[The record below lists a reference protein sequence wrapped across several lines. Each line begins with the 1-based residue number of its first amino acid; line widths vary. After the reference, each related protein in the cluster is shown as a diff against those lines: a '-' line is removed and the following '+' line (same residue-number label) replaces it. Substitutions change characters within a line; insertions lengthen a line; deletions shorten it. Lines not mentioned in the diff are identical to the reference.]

1 MRAEWLCVLRLWI
14 AFSSLIL
21 LRIHSS
27 ILQLQPIGP
36 VVNCFQF
43 FNFIE
48 DSQFSDFYNDYAIG
62 CELLSVL

>member
-1 MRAEWLCVLRLWI
+1 MRTNDRLTLWI

-21 LRIHSS
+21 LRIHSKEENNKS
-27 ILQLQPIGP
+27 VVN

-48 DSQFSDFYNDYAIG
+48 DSQFQFSIRMVQGG